1 MPLIKQIE
9 LNWTNFHL
17 TFHNHHRCLTAAM
30 QCCFCLPN
38 LNTIIKCSIH
48 LAFDF
53 LFLFVCVCVCVCF
66 VCNVWQVSCCMHVFH
81 YVCQLRRIIS
91 PVVMPHL
98 FIDFVS
104 SMCHR
109 CYVMLCCCCSACVCV
124 CVYSSGCVVG
134 SICSHCLSNQPTDH
148 RQAILTETVT
158 IADRS

>member
-53 LFLFVCVCVCVCF
+53 LFLFVCVCVCV
-66 VCNVWQVSCCMHVFH
+66 
-81 YVCQLRRIIS
+81 L
-91 PVVMPHL
+91 
-98 FIDFVS
+98 
-104 SMCHR
+104 
-109 CYVMLCCCCSACVCV
+109 YVMFDKSRAACMCSTMSANCEESFLLLLCLTCLLILCLLCAIDAMLCYAAAAAVLVCV

-148 RQAILTETVT
+148 HQAILTETVT